1 LKTDPEKYNEYLKKK
16 WEYSKRYFQKIKED
30 LEKYE
35 KYIKRNREYKRVYH
49 RKIKSDP
56 EKYKKYL
63 ERKQNY
69 KRKARQIKAQE
80 KTSKNE
86 EKIIIPKS

>member
-1 LKTDPEKYNEYLKKK
+1 MKNI
-16 WEYSKRYFQKIKED
+16 KRGTENIKESN
-30 LEKYE
+30 Y
-35 KYIKRNREYKRVYH
+35 RR
-49 RKIKSDP
+49 IKSDS

-63 ERKQNY
+63 ERKENY
-69 KRKARQIKAQE
+69 KRKARQIKAQ